1 MSIYNV
7 IKQHGL
13 EEVAEVGDYG
23 WDWSITGIY
32 FQRSSGRFF
41 AYSDGGCSCYSYG
54 ENADDLSDLDEVT
67 RAKAIELLKEQRGDA
82 LIGMSADDVQRE
94 IAKVRDFR

>member
-1 MSIYNV
+1 MSIHNV
-7 IKQHGL
+7 IQDNDL
-13 EEVAEVGDYG
+13 TEVAEVGDYD
-23 WDWSITGIY
+23 WSWSITGIY

-54 ENADDLSDLDEVT
+54 EDANELSDLDEVT
-67 RAKAIELLKEQRGDA
+67 RAKAIELLKEQRGGT
-82 LIGMSADDVQRE
+82 GMSDDDVQRE

>member
-7 IKQHGL
+7 IKDNNL
-13 EEVAEVGDYG
+13 TEVAEVGDYA

-41 AYSDGGCSCYSYG
+41 AYIDSGCSCYSYG
-54 ENADDLSDLDEVT
+54 ENADELSDLDEVT
-67 RAKAIELLKEQRGDA
+67 RARAIELLKERRSGW
-82 LIGMSADDVQRE
+82 GMSDDDITRE

>member
-7 IKQHGL
+7 IKDNDL
-13 EEVAEVGDYG
+13 TEVAEVGDYG

-41 AYSDGGCSCYSYG
+41 AYSDSGCSCYSYG
-54 ENADDLSDLDEVT
+54 EAANELSDLDEVT
-67 RAKAIELLKEQRGDA
+67 REAAIDRLKEAFPGSY
-82 LIGMSADDVQRE
+82 MSDDGVQRE
-94 IAKVRDFR
+94 IAQVRDFR

>member
-1 MSIYNV
+1 MSISDV
-7 IKQHGL
+7 IKHNDL
-13 EEVAEVGDYG
+13 TEVAEVGDYD
-23 WDWSITGIY
+23 WEWSITGIY

-54 ENADDLSDLDEVT
+54 EDANALSDLDEVT
-67 RAKAIELLKEQRGDA
+67 RAKAIELLKEQRGGT
-82 LIGMSADDVQRE
+82 GMSDDDVQRE

>member
-1 MSIYNV
+1 MSIYSV
-7 IKQHGL
+7 IKDNDL
-13 EEVAEVGDYG
+13 TEVAEVGDYD
-23 WDWSITGIY
+23 WNWSITGIY

-54 ENADDLSDLDEVT
+54 EDANSLSDLDEVT
-67 RAKAIELLKEQRGDA
+67 RAKAIELLKEQRGGT
-82 LIGMSADDVQRE
+82 GMSDDDVQRE

>member
-1 MSIYNV
+1 MSIHSV
-7 IKQHGL
+7 IQDNGL
-13 EEVAEVGDYG
+13 TEVAEVGNYD
-23 WDWSITGIY
+23 WSWSITGIY

-54 ENADDLSDLDEVT
+54 EDANELSDLDEVT
-67 RAKAIELLKEQRGDA
+67 RAKAIELLKERRGGT
-82 LIGMSADDVQRE
+82 GMSDDGVQRE